1 MSDEQLTPTQAPEA
15 APSRKGIGGPKTQE
29 GRRRSSLNA
38 CKTLITSKVHLCSP
52 EEQPTYDAHMAA
64 YKEALAP
71 VGILET
77 ELVAEISKMKWR
89 QKRISSVEDSI
100 FSQGYLDHAENM
112 NTGHA
117 AVDSCLAEG
126 MVWKEQAKNLL
137 LISLY
142 EMRMR
147 RALEKDMAALE
158 AMQAKR
164 KEAYAQAQDEAIR
177 LAQLAA
183 SEGEEYDPGE
193 DFIPA
198 TAYGEFVFSE
208 PDLLRVLDRRNRV
221 SRSRNINKR
230 PPTVP
235 KAA

>member
-1 MSDEQLTPTQAPEA
+1 MSEQQSSGQQPETPAPN
-15 APSRKGIGGPKTQE
+15 PRGGPRTLE
-29 GRRRSSLNA
+29 GKRRSSLNA

-52 EEQPTYDAHMAA
+52 AEQPAFDAHMAA

-77 ELVAEISKMKWR
+77 ELMAEIAKMKWR
-89 QKRISSVEDSI
+89 CKRSSSVEDSI
-100 FSQGYLDHAENM
+100 FAQGHLDHANNM
-112 NTGHA
+112 NTGDV

-126 MVWKEQAKNLL
+126 KVWKEQSHNLL

-142 EMRMR
+142 ETRMR

-158 AMQAKR
+158 ALQSKR
-164 KEAYAQAQDEAIR
+164 KEAYARAQDEAIR

-183 SEGEEYDPGE
+183 SQGEEYDPGD
-193 DFIPA
+193 DFEPA
-198 TAYGEFVFSE
+198 SAHGQFVFSA
-208 PDLLRVLDRRNRV
+208 PDLLRIIDRDARLR
-221 SRSRNINKR
+221 RSWDINKR
-230 PPTVP
+230 PPVLP